1 MTLTRNQENAKT
13 LAALLGIEEGDAAQ
27 RLRLRIAVTYD
38 ASLGPERA
46 LAEQIIAL
54 LGRTVA
60 WAGPPDH
67 APCAAEVVL
76 GNRLPETSAA
86 RIVSA
91 TQVSGEFRIHA
102 GPPPSTPGDIP
113 ALPRP
118 LLVIAACHIAAA
130 AVAAALRSDFPIR
143 CSDPI
148 VIPWTE
154 LFGPDLDRL
163 EAPVD
168 IGEVYLAGA
177 GAVGNG
183 FLYSLQEADLV
194 GTLYVV
200 DPKRIGAG
208 ALNRCLLLQ
217 EDDINEPKASRL
229 CQRVQPAVR
238 KLRLI
243 PKDMTLGEARRERGA
258 DFLIDRL
265 VVAVDSRG
273 ARRSLQMELP
283 GAVFDASTTDI
294 REVVL
299 HFNRQPTELACL
311 SCIYP
316 VNERERK
323 HEENVAAALGI
334 TVTEVRAEFIGPA
347 TAAAICRRFPDLRPS
362 DLRGRAFDTLYKE
375 LCGVGKLKADGG
387 EQVLA
392 PFAFVSVLAG
402 AHLAVEFLLRITD
415 QNAARR
421 FNYWRVSPWYSPVP
435 ALRQMRGRELQ
446 CDFCGKPIVR
456 ATIERFWGQ
465 TLVPAGL

>member
-13 LAALLGIEEGDAAQ
+13 LAALLGIEEADAAQ
-27 RLRLRIAVTYD
+27 RLGLRIAVTFD
-38 ASLGPERA
+38 ASLGPARA
-46 LAEQIIAL
+46 LAEHVIAL

-60 WAGPPDH
+60 RAGPPDH
-67 APCAAEVVL
+67 EPCAVEVVL
-76 GNRLPETSAA
+76 GDRLPLTSAA

-91 TQVSGEFRIHA
+91 AQVDGEFRIHI
-102 GPPPSTPGDIP
+102 GPPSGTGGDIP

-118 LLVIAACHIAAA
+118 LLIIAACHLAAA
-130 AVAAALRSDFPIR
+130 AVAAALGSELPIQ
-143 CSDPI
+143 CSNPI
-148 VIPWTE
+148 IIPWTK
-154 LFGPDLDRL
+154 LFGPDLDCL
-163 EAPVD
+163 EAPVN

-183 FLYSLQEADLV
+183 FLYALQEADLV

-200 DPKRIGAG
+200 DPKKIGAG

-217 EDDINEPKASRL
+217 EADINEPKATRL
-229 CQRVQPAVR
+229 CQRVQPALP

-243 PKDMTLGEARRERGA
+243 PKDVTLGQARGERGA

-273 ARRSLQMELP
+273 ARRSLQTELP

-323 HEENVAAALGI
+323 HDENVAAALGI
-334 TVTEVRAEFIGPA
+334 TVTDVRAGFIGHA
-347 TAAAICRRFPDLRPS
+347 TAAAICQRFPDLRPS
-362 DLRGRAFDTLYKE
+362 DLHGRAFDTLYKE

-402 AHLAVEFLLRITD
+402 AHLAVEFLLRIID
-415 QNAARR
+415 QNAANR
-421 FNYWRVSPWYSPVP
+421 FNYWRVSPWHSPVP
-435 ALRQMRGRELQ
+435 ALRQVRGREPH
-446 CDFCGKPIVR
+446 CDFCGRPIVR

-465 TLVPAGL
+465 APVAADL

>member
-13 LAALLGIEEGDAAQ
+13 LAALLGIEEEDAAQ
-27 RLRLRIAVTYD
+27 RLGLRIAVTFD
-38 ASLGPERA
+38 ASLGPARA
-46 LAEQIIAL
+46 LAEHVIAL

-67 APCAAEVVL
+67 APCAAEIVL
-76 GNRLPETSAA
+76 GDRLPVTSAA

-91 TQVSGEFRIHA
+91 AQVGGEFRIHA
-102 GPPPSTPGDIP
+102 GPPPGTGGDIP

-118 LLVIAACHIAAA
+118 LLIIAACHIAAA
-130 AVAAALRSDFPIR
+130 AVAAALGSDFPIR

-148 VIPWTE
+148 VIPWAE

-163 EAPVD
+163 EVSVD

-183 FLYSLQEADLV
+183 FLYALQDADLI

-217 EDDINEPKASRL
+217 ADDINQPKASRL
-229 CQRVQPAVR
+229 CQRVQPAFP
-238 KLRLI
+238 KLRLM
-243 PKDMTLGEARRERGA
+243 PKDVTLGEARRGRGA
-258 DFLIDRL
+258 NFLIDRL

-273 ARRSLQMELP
+273 ARRALQTELP

-299 HFNRQPTELACL
+299 HFNQQPSELACL

-316 VNERERK
+316 LNERERK

-334 TVTEVRAEFIGPA
+334 TVEEVRAGFIGPA
-347 TAAAICRRFPDLRPS
+347 TAAAICRRFPDLRPG
-362 DLRGRAFDTLYKE
+362 DLHGRAFDTLYKE

-415 QNAARR
+415 QNAVRR
-421 FNYWRVSPWYSPVP
+421 FNYWRVSPWHSPVP
-435 ALRQMRGRELQ
+435 ALRQMREREPK

-456 ATIERFWGQ
+456 ATLEGFWGQ
-465 TLVPAGL
+465 APVAAGL